1 MNISGL
7 ISVPESTGELKF
19 HSRLRF
25 STFLTGTLSVSNP
38 TVKETASTPA
48 IQATAAC
55 TVKETSSITHNPGNI
70 GTNSQGNNGTYSQ
83 GNCFDSQLSREQM
96 YVQSR
101 ELLPFPTIK
110 ATPI

>member
-38 TVKETASTPA
+38 TVKETISNPKSSQILKASLEEST
-48 IQATAAC
+48 
-55 TVKETSSITHNPGNI
+55 
-70 GTNSQGNNGTYSQ
+70 
-83 GNCFDSQLSREQM
+83 
-96 YVQSR
+96 
-101 ELLPFPTIK
+101 
-110 ATPI
+110 